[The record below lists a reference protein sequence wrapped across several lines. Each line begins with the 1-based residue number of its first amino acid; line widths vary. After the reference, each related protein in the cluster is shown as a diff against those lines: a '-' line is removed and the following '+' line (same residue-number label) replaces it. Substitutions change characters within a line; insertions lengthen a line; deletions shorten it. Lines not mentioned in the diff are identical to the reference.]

1 LVVQTLQREGVQKVA
16 FCGVDE
22 VTEIAYLSLR
32 ETAIEL
38 AVVMDDERGGAQFFD
53 KPVVPIAMGLLSG
66 NHRIV
71 ITSLKKGEAL
81 REKLVQLG
89 VDPQTIY
96 VAVGAVRSKSE
107 RNASSARL
115 ERLMARPVWI

>member
-1 LVVQTLQREGVQKVA
+1 LQREGVKKVA

-115 ERLMARPVWI
+115 